1 MKKTDRKTVYG
12 SGITFVIMFLPPL
25 LIARVASECSGMI
38 LCMALF
44 LIVNPIYSVALG
56 ILCGRDVRRMWSLP
70 LVSSVAFLAGT
81 LLFLDITEIWFLAYA
96 AVYLALGW
104 GAMLLTRYI
113 TNRNN

>member
-25 LIARVASECSGMI
+25 LIARAASECSGMI

-56 ILCGRDVRRMWSLP
+56 ILCGRDIRRMWSLP

-113 TNRNN
+113 TNQNN

>member
-25 LIARVASECSGMI
+25 LIARAALECSGMI

-56 ILCGRDVRRMWSLP
+56 ILCGRDIRRMWSLP

-104 GAMLLTRYI
+104 GAMLLSRYI
-113 TNRNN
+113 INRNN